1 MKYTKRAM
9 VLLVLPLLVAP
20 LVARGDDD
28 RPKRG
33 DDDRP
38 KHEFSAR
45 LKGVNE
51 TPLTVSTAS
60 GSLQL
65 TINDAD
71 NLVHFVLTY
80 SGIQTTVLFAHIH
93 VGQPN
98 VAGGVTVF
106 FCGGGGRD
114 ACPQE
119 GTVEGDFSDSDVL
132 ALATQQLAAG
142 DLATLLKAIRAG
154 QTYANVHSMTSPGGE
169 VRGQILSADERNE
182 R

>member
-1 MKYTKRAM
+1 MKYTKRM
-9 VLLVLPLLVAP
+9 MTLLVLPLLVAP
-20 LVARGDDD
+20 LVARGDDGGP
-28 RPKRG
+28 R
-33 DDDRP
+33 
-38 KHEFSAR
+38 HEFHAR

-51 TPLTVSTAS
+51 TPLTLST
-60 GSLQL
+60 GRGTLQL

-80 SGIQTTVLFAHIH
+80 SGLEGTVAVAHIH

-132 ALATQQLAAG
+132 ALTAQQLAAG

-154 QTYANVHSMTSPGGE
+154 QTYANVHSSTSPAGE
-169 VRGQILSADERNE
+169 IRGQILPSR
-182 R
+182 